1 MTGLRIAMVVPDF
14 PRVGGY
20 ERQAMGL
27 CAELIKQGHHP
38 YLVTNA
44 RPGKA
49 YPEIQGGLELVVLT
63 ERPRFRQHPF
73 LFMRAFLHH
82 LKSRSVDCVHAHAMA
97 PFSSAGIM
105 AAQSLSIPSVLKL
118 AGIGDEKAFRA
129 GNDLNFKM
137 ARQGPKVA
145 TQTVALCEAMDAV
158 ALSFGAPK
166 ERLVRIPNGVDVHK
180 FKTTSKAQAAALR
193 GSLGLEPNQKVLL
206 YVGRL
211 SLEKG
216 LQTLLE
222 AVLPLLKN
230 DSNLKLCLVGDGP
243 MRADILATAKA
254 EGLDASL
261 IFAGFQEDPSV
272 YYAMADLFVLPSYE
286 EGMSNALLEAMAS
299 GLAVVATGVGA
310 AQEMLGDGYALA
322 TPRESESLRGQIE
335 SRLEMLSKGDD
346 TGAPLQKRCEELFSM
361 EAVAARYVSLYRE
374 LGKAPR
380 TSTLPSVVQAAGHAI
395 GAIWSP

>member
-193 GSLGLEPNQKVLL
+193 GSLGLEPQQARETTNRSKNVTLSVALVPSLPPSFSIPVCYHLSTFLRTILPTSCPSLPLHAFSSSQLCHPFFLVAGFL
-206 YVGRL
+206 L
-211 SLEKG
+211 SL
-216 LQTLLE
+216 
-222 AVLPLLKN
+222 
-230 DSNLKLCLVGDGP
+230 SSWRC
-243 MRADILATAKA
+243 
-254 EGLDASL
+254 SL
-261 IFAGFQEDPSV
+261 
-272 YYAMADLFVLPSYE
+272 
-286 EGMSNALLEAMAS
+286 
-299 GLAVVATGVGA
+299 
-310 AQEMLGDGYALA
+310 
-322 TPRESESLRGQIE
+322 
-335 SRLEMLSKGDD
+335 
-346 TGAPLQKRCEELFSM
+346 
-361 EAVAARYVSLYRE
+361 
-374 LGKAPR
+374 
-380 TSTLPSVVQAAGHAI
+380 
-395 GAIWSP
+395 